1 MDFRVDQ
8 KGKYYTERVTK
19 ESLQVII
26 ATATN
31 IIRGTVHVMRNLRL
45 KDELNNDERFIAV
58 TGAEVYDM
66 SGQACLYSSE
76 VLILNKDQL
85 VWVLPQEESQP
96 ADEEGGDGREDRDER
111 DE

>member
-19 ESLQVII
+19 KTLQVII

-66 SGQACLYSSE
+66 SGQTRLHSNE
-76 VLILNKDQL
+76 VLLLNKDL
-85 VWVLPQEESQP
+85 VVWVLPQEESQP
-96 ADEEGGDGREDRDER
+96 ADEEDHEGRSE
-111 DE
+111 